1 MSEVTKAIKGL
12 EKTISKVAGT
22 KIELTYART
31 NMVTLA
37 WDGEDIE
44 VFNRLQEYFKGVLF
58 GYEYDE
64 ECEMSVCC
72 LSI

>member
-1 MSEVTKAIKGL
+1 MNEVTKAIKRL

-22 KIELTYART
+22 QIELTYART

-44 VFNRLQEYFKGVLF
+44 VFNRLQEYFKGILF
-58 GYEYDE
+58 DYGYDE

>member
-1 MSEVTKAIKGL
+1 MNEVTKAIKGL

-44 VFNRLQEYFKGVLF
+44 VFNRLQKFLDGKLF

-64 ECEMSVCC
+64 VCEMSVCC

>member
-1 MSEVTKAIKGL
+1 MSEVTKAIKRL

-22 KIELTYART
+22 KIDLTYART
-31 NMVTLA
+31 NLVTFA
-37 WDGEDIE
+37 WEGGDIR
-44 VFNRLQEYFKGVLF
+44 VFNRLQEYFKGALF
-58 GYEYDE
+58 GHEYNE

>member
-1 MSEVTKAIKGL
+1 MN
-12 EKTISKVAGT
+12 
-22 KIELTYART
+22 IEITFART

-44 VFNRLQEYFKGVLF
+44 VFNRLQGYFKGVLF